1 MNLVVVVISMHV
13 ISETLKR
20 EKIYCLKHYLMQISR
35 KIYVNYDLQRSLCL
49 IYYPKSCK
57 IQYLCVFERKKIWEL
72 SLIFNGETS
81 WLDILHVSFKMG
93 FKTPQPLKYNKTSF
107 FMTQWFNWN
116 YTYTTFYT
124 LHMLQFST
132 IKMIIS
138 FRAI

>member
-107 FMTQWFNWN
+107 SWHSELIEIIPI
-116 YTYTTFYT
+116 
-124 LHMLQFST
+124 LHF
-132 IKMIIS
+132 IHFICYS
-138 FRAI
+138 FQRLKWL